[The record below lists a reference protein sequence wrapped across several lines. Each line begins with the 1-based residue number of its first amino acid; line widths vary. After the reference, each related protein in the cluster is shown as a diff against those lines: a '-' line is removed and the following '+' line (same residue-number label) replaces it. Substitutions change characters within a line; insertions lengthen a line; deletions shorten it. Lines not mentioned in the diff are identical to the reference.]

1 VAGGVA
7 AIGLGA
13 VVTAM
18 AVQTEAASPD
28 RLRNPITMDADAYA
42 RARVLYQ
49 QNCFQCHG
57 IAGRGDGP
65 VGRALNP
72 RPADL
77 KLHVTQHSEGQIY
90 DYVSNGFPGSAMP
103 AFKDTLSSDDRWRL
117 VGFIK
122 GFADD
127 GPPAAQTATAELR
140 ARPGSASGS
149 GAAAA
154 AAAPGAAATPSP
166 NGTPE
171 AGGPGPPPQAAAGA
185 AGDPPRALA
194 RPLAADP
201 GATAAVADLG
211 GRTATVRIQ
220 PARYQLGQTNAVQV
234 EVAGAQPTAV
244 RFSFTMAS
252 HQMPPDA
259 GQANPL
265 GNGRYE
271 IPAAPRFD
279 MAGDWR
285 LDLDVDGR
293 IATYWLTVS
302 PSDGAITFV
311 DA

>member
-1 VAGGVA
+1 
-7 AIGLGA
+7 
-13 VVTAM
+13 
-18 AVQTEAASPD
+18 
-28 RLRNPITMDADAYA
+28 
-42 RARVLYQ
+42 
-49 QNCFQCHG
+49 
-57 IAGRGDGP
+57 
-65 VGRALNP
+65 
-72 RPADL
+72 
-77 KLHVTQHSEGQIY
+77 
-90 DYVSNGFPGSAMP
+90 
-103 AFKDTLSSDDRWRL
+103 
-117 VGFIK
+117 
-122 GFADD
+122 
-127 GPPAAQTATAELR
+127 
-140 ARPGSASGS
+140 
-149 GAAAA
+149 
-154 AAAPGAAATPSP
+154 
-166 NGTPE
+166 
-171 AGGPGPPPQAAAGA
+171 
-185 AGDPPRALA
+185 
-194 RPLAADP
+194 
-201 GATAAVADLG
+201 
-211 GRTATVRIQ
+211 VRIQ